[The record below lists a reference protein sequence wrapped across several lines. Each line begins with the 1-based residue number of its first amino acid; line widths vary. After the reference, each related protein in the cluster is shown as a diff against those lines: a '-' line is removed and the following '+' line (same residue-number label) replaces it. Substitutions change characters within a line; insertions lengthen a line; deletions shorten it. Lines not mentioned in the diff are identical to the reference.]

1 MPLESVVVKD
11 SLCNEYVPIDIL
23 DRQVR
28 KLRNKEVALVKVL
41 WRSQFVEGATWE
53 VEAAMKSKYPYL
65 FPSDSTPA

>member
-1 MPLESVVVKD
+1 MKD

-53 VEAAMKSKYPYL
+53 AEAAMKAKYSDL
-65 FPSDSTPA
+65 FLCDSTPA